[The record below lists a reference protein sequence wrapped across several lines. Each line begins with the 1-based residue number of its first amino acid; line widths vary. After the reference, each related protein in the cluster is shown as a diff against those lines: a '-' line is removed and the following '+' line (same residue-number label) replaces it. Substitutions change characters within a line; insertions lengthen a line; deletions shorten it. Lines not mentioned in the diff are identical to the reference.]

1 MSTRIPKKVNSI
13 EKKERLAETCF
24 YLICENGFQNINSS
38 IICDRAKVSVGTFY
52 AYYKDINDIIEYSL
66 KKYSLPILF
75 PIHNNLNLLKF
86 NKNTITKTIN
96 KMFNISLE
104 VHTMTNKSHQNILSV
119 IYSNQNYLNFH
130 KKSFDNEVE
139 AIYQKCLQNGF
150 KEENLKE
157 TIHTTLILIESFV
170 HDKTFNKSSYIDY
183 EKQKLFITQTL
194 LRLWSLHI

>member
-1 MSTRIPKKVNSI
+1 M
-13 EKKERLAETCF
+13 
-24 YLICENGFQNINSS
+24 YNIN
-38 IICDRAKVSVGTFY
+38 Y
-52 AYYKDINDIIEYSL
+52 
-66 KKYSLPILF
+66 KKYHKELIIGFILLIVGILLTSLYMNFVFKGAFKKLF
-75 PIHNNLNLLKF
+75 L
-86 NKNTITKTIN
+86 
-96 KMFNISLE
+96 
-104 VHTMTNKSHQNILSV
+104 
-119 IYSNQNYLNFH
+119 
-130 KKSFDNEVE
+130 DNEVE